1 MSSWLETAIGMLA
14 NGPVVRVTV
23 IRAEG
28 STPRDAGTSMLVT
41 DLGQSLCQ
49 SGTIGGGALEF
60 DAVKAARRLLAC
72 VEPGDTARWVRE
84 VREYPLGPQ
93 LCQCCGG
100 FAWVLFEVF
109 AAGEAEALMALQ
121 AMPASS
127 PMLLARHLMS
137 GAPLHILTDRRD
149 AVQLPEAV
157 GVPAHAMLTGTEP
170 ARVVLIEGGPSTPAW
185 FIEPLGQTAQRVYL
199 YGAGHVG
206 REVVRVTA
214 GLGFDVYWVDTDACR
229 FPAEIAAHARPV
241 IAPSPELVAAA
252 APADAMHLVMT
263 YSHPMDETICR
274 ALLLRNDFAFLGLI
288 GSKTKRARFAQG
300 LVKAGVSNAALQRLV
315 SPIGIGGLT
324 GKEPAVIAVSVAAQL
339 LLEVQ
344 TRTAAKAVAK
354 PHEMAQ
360 LRPQE

>member
-1 MSSWLETAIGMLA
+1 MLA

-41 DLGQSLCQ
+41 DLTQ

-60 DAVKAARRLLAC
+60 EAVKAARRLLGS
-72 VEPGDTARWVRE
+72 VQPGNTAQWVRE

-109 AAGEAEALMALQ
+109 AAAETLELKALH
-121 AMPASS
+121 AMSVSS
-127 PMLLARHLMS
+127 PTLLARHLMS
-137 GAPLHILTDRRD
+137 GAPLHVLTDRRD
-149 AVQLPEAV
+149 AASLPDAV
-157 GVPAHAMLTGTEP
+157 RGPAHAMLTGAEP

-185 FIEPLGQTAQRVYL
+185 FIEPMGQTAQRVYI

-214 GLGFDVYWVDTDACR
+214 GLGFEVYWVDTDAGR
-229 FPAEIAAHARPV
+229 FPDEIAAHARRV
-241 IAPSPELVAAA
+241 IAPAPELVAAA
-252 APADAMHLVMT
+252 AAPDAMHLVMT
-263 YSHPMDETICR
+263 YSHPMDEMICR

-288 GSKTKRARFAQG
+288 GSKTKRARFAQS
-300 LVKAGVSNAALQRLV
+300 LRKVEVSDAALQRLV

-339 LLEVQ
+339 LLELQ
-344 TRTAAKAVAK
+344 TRTAAKAIAK
-354 PHEMAQ
+354 PNEMAQ
-360 LRPQE
+360 LRAQE